1 MVGNV
6 TDPIEPEPLD
16 EDSYYQDPL
25 GFFARLRE
33 SRPVAPVRMP
43 GYGRAWMVTR
53 YADVRTV
60 LTDARLAK
68 DVHRW
73 PGGGRSRP
81 SEATGVYAH
90 MLHADPPEHT
100 RLRRLVQKPF
110 ASRRAALRPRAEE
123 IAAGLLDEMAAAPGD
138 VTDLLG
144 AYARPLPIAVLCEL
158 LAIPQADRAWIDAT
172 VTAYDK
178 PAEYDRVERE
188 LAAYF
193 TDLIAAKRADPGDDL
208 VSALVVASDAADADA
223 ADADA
228 ADADAADADAADAD
242 AADADAADADAA
254 DADAAENSGADGG
267 LTANELVST
276 VFLLVMA
283 GFDTTVNL
291 IASGA
296 LALLTHPGEEARLR
310 QDPSLLP
317 AAVEELLRFTNP
329 VNHAND
335 RFTTEDVPVGD
346 VVIPAGEW
354 VLPAISSANRDPA
367 QFPAPD
373 RLDLGRDTSGH
384 VAFGHG
390 VHHCLGAPLARMEAE
405 VALGALLARFPGL
418 SLAVPREELRWRPVS
433 LMNGLECLPVRLA

>member
-1 MVGNV
+1 M
-6 TDPIEPEPLD
+6 TDAVELVPLD
-16 EDSYYQDPL
+16 EDSYYQDWP

-43 GYGRAWMVTR
+43 GYGRAWIVSR
-53 YADVRTV
+53 YTDVRTI
-60 LTDARLAK
+60 LTDPRLAK

-90 MLHADPPEHT
+90 MLHADPPDHT
-100 RLRRLVQKPF
+100 RLRRLVQRVFTP
-110 ASRRAALRPRAEE
+110 RRAALRPQAEE
-123 IAAGLLDEMAAAPGD
+123 IAAGLLDEMAAAHGD
-138 VTDLLG
+138 VVDLLD

-158 LAIPQADRAWIDAT
+158 LGIPVADRAWLAVT
-172 VTAYDK
+172 VAAYD
-178 PAEYDRVERE
+178 ERTEHQRVELE

-193 TDLIAAKRADPGDDL
+193 TELIAAKRAEPGDDL
-208 VSALVVASDAADADA
+208 VSALVVACGNAGAAD
-223 ADADA
+223 
-228 ADADAADADAADAD
+228 
-242 AADADAADADAA
+242 
-254 DADAAENSGADGG
+254 G
-267 LTANELVST
+267 LTGQELLST

-291 IASGA
+291 IASST
-296 LALLTHPGEEARLR
+296 LALLTHPGEMARLR

-335 RFTTEDVPVGD
+335 RFTTEDVSVGD
-346 VVIPAGEW
+346 VVIPAGQW

-367 QFPAPD
+367 QFPDPD

-384 VAFGHG
+384 LAFGHG
-390 VHHCLGAPLARMEAE
+390 IHYCLGAPLARMEAE
-405 VALGALLARFPGL
+405 VTLGALLARFPRI
-418 SLAVPREELRWRPVS
+418 SLAVPPRELRWRPVS
-433 LMNGLECLPVRLA
+433 LMNGLESLPVRLASPAK

>member
-1 MVGNV
+1 MA
-6 TDPIEPEPLD
+6 DPIELESFD
-16 EDSYYQDPL
+16 EDSYYCDPL

-33 SRPVAPVRMP
+33 SRPVAPVLMP
-43 GYGRAWMVTR
+43 AYGRAWIVTR

-60 LTDARLAK
+60 LTDPRFAK

-90 MLHADPPEHT
+90 MLHADPPDHT
-100 RLRRLVQKPF
+100 RLRRLVQKAFTP
-110 ASRRAALRPRAEE
+110 RRAALRPRTEE

-158 LAIPQADRAWIDAT
+158 LEIPEADRAWIA
-172 VTAYDK
+172 VAVAAYD
-178 PAEYDRVERE
+178 DRAQHDRLERE

-193 TDLIAAKRADPGDDL
+193 AELIAARRSDPGDDL
-208 VSALVVASDAADADA
+208 VSALVCDSR
-223 ADADA
+223 
-228 ADADAADADAADAD
+228 
-242 AADADAADADAA
+242 
-254 DADAAENSGADGG
+254 GADG
-267 LTANELVST
+267 LTGNELVST

-296 LALLTHPGEEARLR
+296 LALLTHPGEKTRLR

-335 RFTTEDVPVGD
+335 RFTTEDVPIGD

-367 QFPAPD
+367 QFPDPD
-373 RLDLGRDTSGH
+373 HLDLGRDTSGH

-390 VHHCLGAPLARMEAE
+390 IHHCLGAPLARMEAE
-405 VALGALLARFPGL
+405 VALGALLDRFPRI
-418 SLAVPREELRWRPVS
+418 SLALPVSELRWRPVI
-433 LMNGLECLPVRLA
+433 LMNGLESLPVRLT

>member
-1 MVGNV
+1 VWTV
-6 TDPIEPEPLD
+6 ADPIQLESLD
-16 EDSYYQDPL
+16 EDLYYRDPL
-25 GFFARLRE
+25 EFFARLRE

-43 GYGRAWMVTR
+43 GYGRAWIVTR

-60 LTDARLAK
+60 LTDPRLAK

-73 PGGGRSRP
+73 PGGGRTRP

-100 RLRRLVQKPF
+100 RLRRLVQKAFTP
-110 ASRRAALRPRAEE
+110 RRAALRPRAEE
-123 IAAGLLDEMAAAPGD
+123 IAAALLDEMAAAPGD

-144 AYARPLPIAVLCEL
+144 AYARPLPIAVLCDL
-158 LAIPQADRAWIDAT
+158 LAIPAADRAWIAVT
-172 VTAYDK
+172 VAAYDDR
-178 PAEYDRVERE
+178 AQLDRVERD

-193 TDLIAAKRADPGDDL
+193 AELIAARRSEPGDDL
-208 VSALVVASDAADADA
+208 VSALVCDSGDA
-223 ADADA
+223 
-228 ADADAADADAADAD
+228 
-242 AADADAADADAA
+242 
-254 DADAAENSGADGG
+254 GG
-267 LTANELVST
+267 LTGNELLAT

-291 IASGA
+291 IASGT
-296 LALLTHPGEEARLR
+296 LALLTHPGEKTRLR

-367 QFPAPD
+367 QFPDPD
-373 RLDLGRDTSGH
+373 DLDLGRDTSGH

-405 VALGALLARFPGL
+405 VALGALLARFPRI
-418 SLAVPREELRWRPVS
+418 SLAVSPSELRWRPVS
-433 LMNGLECLPVRLA
+433 LMNGLESLPVRLT